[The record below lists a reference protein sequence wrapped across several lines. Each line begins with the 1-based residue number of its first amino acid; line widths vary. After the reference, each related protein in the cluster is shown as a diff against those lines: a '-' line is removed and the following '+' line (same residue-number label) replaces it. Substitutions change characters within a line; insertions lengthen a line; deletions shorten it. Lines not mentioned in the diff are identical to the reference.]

1 MDKRSLAALALVA
14 IIGSACSGNL
24 GSLKNDTASAD
35 QLSEAAS
42 GAGGNDAVSV
52 DPNVELTQSGAGTP
66 HSSVAD
72 IVEKVLPSVVNVR
85 VTSLNVDPLGQAV
98 EGKGQGS
105 GVVIDPSGII
115 LTNNHVVEG
124 ATDVKIVFNDGR
136 DPVEGQVVGTDPDQ
150 DLAVVK
156 VPANNLKAIELGQSS
171 SLRLGDEVVAVG
183 FPLGLGGVTVT
194 KGIVSAIDRTIDV
207 GGGPGGTS
215 EHLENLLQTDAA
227 INPGNSGGALID
239 RAGRLVGINTAA
251 AQAGSAENIGFAIP
265 VDAALPVARQIL
277 RDPDSP
283 RPWLGVTIRSV
294 DSAAVAGQLDL
305 DSDVR
310 GAYVVETFTD
320 SAADTAGIKKGD
332 VITKVGDYD
341 VKSGTGLTVGLSNY
355 SPGDDVS
362 VEVVR
367 DGETQ
372 TIDVTLDTRPA
383 GLG

>member
-1 MDKRSLAALALVA
+1 MNKKRNIAALALVA
-14 IIGSACSGNL
+14 IIGTACSGNL
-24 GSLKNDTASAD
+24 GTLENDTASSD
-35 QLSEAAS
+35 KLSGVAS
-42 GAGGNDAVSV
+42 GNDGAAVV
-52 DPNVELTQSGAGTP
+52 DPNVELTQSNAGTP

-72 IVEKVLPSVVNVR
+72 IVQKVLPSVVNVR
-85 VTSLNVDPLGQAV
+85 VTAITADPLGQTI
-98 EGKGQGS
+98 EGKGEGS
-105 GVVIDPSGII
+105 GVVIDSSGII

-136 DPVEGQVVGTDPDQ
+136 DPEEGQVVGTDPDQ

-156 VPANNLKAIELGQSS
+156 VPADDLKPIELGKSD

-207 GGGPGGTS
+207 GEASSNKS
-215 EHLENLLQTDAA
+215 EHLTNLLQTDAA

-265 VDAALPVARQIL
+265 IDGALPVARQIL
-277 RDPDSP
+277 RDPESP

-310 GAYVVETFTD
+310 GAYVVETFAD
-320 SAADTAGIKKGD
+320 SAAERGGIERGD

-341 VKSGTGLTVGLSNY
+341 VKSGTGLTSALSNY
-355 SPGDDVS
+355 EPDDTVT

-367 DGETQ
+367 DGETKSLS
-372 TIDVTLDTRPA
+372 VTLETRPP
-383 GLG
+383 GLDG